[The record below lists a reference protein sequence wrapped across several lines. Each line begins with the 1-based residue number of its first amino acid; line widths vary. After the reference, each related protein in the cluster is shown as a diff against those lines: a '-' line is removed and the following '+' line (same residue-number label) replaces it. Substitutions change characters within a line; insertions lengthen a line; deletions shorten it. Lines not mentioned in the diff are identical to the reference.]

1 MAMDYLDHLKA
12 DPERLRTLRLIEAT
26 STDDRTINWAKHE
39 ETLVENDIAALKS
52 EIAAKQTEVDAAKRL
67 ATAAVADNSAKA
79 SKIVQLQADASE
91 RQRELERLR
100 SQLEPAIEVV
110 ENFDLC

>member
-52 EIAAKQTEVDAAKRL
+52 EIAAKQTEVDAPRDSRPPRSPTTVPKRRR
-67 ATAAVADNSAKA
+67 S
-79 SKIVQLQADASE
+79 SE